1 MRAARCTLPEPTEP
15 GSAAAWLRHARSD
28 LALAKIDRPADA
40 LPEALCFHAQQ
51 AAEKALKAVLVHLGC
66 EVPRSHSIRAL
77 LDLLPDDLEVLGAV
91 TEAAELTEYA
101 VEARYPGTAES
112 VTDEELARA
121 LVLADAV
128 VEWVEAQLPPSGG
141 IGRA

>member
-1 MRAARCTLPEPTEP
+1 M
-15 GSAAAWLRHARSD
+15 
-28 LALAKIDRPADA
+28 
-40 LPEALCFHAQQ
+40 
-51 AAEKALKAVLVHLGC
+51 
-66 EVPRSHSIRAL
+66 PRSHSIRAL